1 VPVPPVR
8 PPRLRG
14 KVFRG
19 TSATAAG
26 LLTPDQLRSSA
37 WRRLHRDVYVDAT
50 LPVDH
55 RLSALGVSLVAPPDS
70 AFGGL
75 TAVVLGGGREFATV
89 DDPVEVIVPPHTRWG
104 PGPGVAVRTAVLD
117 GDVVQDRNGLRRTGR
132 VRTSVDLIRRG
143 SLDDGVVL
151 LDRLV
156 NAGFV
161 ELAAV
166 RDAATALPRCRGSSQ
181 ARTVA
186 EWADGLAESPPET
199 RLRLLLRRAGLP
211 PPVAQYRVFGADGFI
226 GRVDFAYPELKLAIE
241 YDGMW
246 HAEPG
251 QFAKDRRRLNLMS
264 AAGWRVLFVTGA
276 DMHEPDL
283 LVRRVVEAR
292 TR

>member
-1 VPVPPVR
+1 VPVPPAR
-8 PPRLRG
+8 PPTLRG
-14 KVFRG
+14 RVFRG
-19 TSATAAG
+19 TAATTAG
-26 LLTPDQLRSSA
+26 LLTPDQLRSGA
-37 WRRLHRDVYVDAT
+37 WRRLRRDVYADAT

-55 RLSALGVSLVAPPDS
+55 RLSALGVSLVAPPGS

-75 TAVVLGGGREFATV
+75 TAVVLGGGHEFATA
-89 DDPVEVIVPPHTRWG
+89 DDPVEVIVPPQTRWG
-104 PGPGVAVRTAVLD
+104 PGPGVAVRTAVLS
-117 GDVVQDRNGLRRTGR
+117 GDVVQDRHGLRWTAP

-156 NAGFV
+156 DARFV

-166 RDAATALPRCRGSSQ
+166 RDAAAALPRCRGSAQ

-186 EWADGLAESPPET
+186 EWADGLAESPPES

-211 PPVAQYRVFGADGFI
+211 PPVAQFRVFGADGFI
-226 GRVDFAYPELKLAIE
+226 ARVDFAYPELRLAIE
-241 YDGMW
+241 YDGLW

-264 AAGWRVLFVTGA
+264 AAGWRVLFVTAA
-276 DMHEPDL
+276 DMHQPDL

-292 TR
+292 SR

>member
-1 VPVPPVR
+1 MQP
-8 PPRLRG
+8 
-14 KVFRG
+14 FRSITG
-19 TSATAAG
+19 SQ
-26 LLTPDQLRSSA
+26 PF
-37 WRRLHRDVYVDAT
+37 
-50 LPVDH
+50 
-55 RLSALGVSLVAPPDS
+55 GVSLVAPPGS

-75 TAVVLGGGREFATV
+75 TAVVLGGGREFATA

-117 GDVVQDRNGLRRTGR
+117 GDVVHDRHGLRRTGR

-151 LDRLV
+151 LDRPV